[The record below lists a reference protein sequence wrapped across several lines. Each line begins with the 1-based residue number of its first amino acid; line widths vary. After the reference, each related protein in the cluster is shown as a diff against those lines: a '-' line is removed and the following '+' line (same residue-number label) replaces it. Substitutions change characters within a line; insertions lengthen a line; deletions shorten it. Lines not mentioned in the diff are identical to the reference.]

1 VSPLFA
7 GMHACMAG
15 EGAVSKTTGEGRK
28 GEEIA
33 VPC

>member
-7 GMHACMAG
+7 GTHACMAG

-28 GEEIA
+28 EGRERK
-33 VPC
+33 